1 MGACCLDNSG
11 DQQHNQGRL
20 KENDVVSRSLQ
31 SICADPR
38 ARSRRRKGDPMTTAK
53 GSILAICS
61 LLVALSWSGSIQA
74 QLIKINVGYS
84 AISGDALPAWVAKDA
99 GLFEKN
105 GLDVQLVFFTGGT
118 TAVMALVS
126 ADTPIAQLA
135 GPAVVNSV
143 MAGSDATLLV
153 GGVTSLNYYLL
164 SRADIKTPEQLKG
177 GTVAIS
183 RFGSASDFIARYA
196 LSKIG
201 LNPGKDVTLVQI
213 GSTTARVDATL
224 TGRVQATV
232 VNPPASIIAQKR
244 GMNILADLPKLG
256 LVYQHTAVATT
267 KKYIREHS
275 DVVRR
280 YVKSQVDA
288 VHRIYTDKEAS
299 IRALARYIGRN
310 VEREVLE
317 KTSENLLNE
326 SVLPRKQYPSVEG
339 LKTILAS
346 EPKGKSFKPEDFFD
360 ASFVK
365 ELDQNGYIEGL
376 YKKR

>member
-1 MGACCLDNSG
+1 MT
-11 DQQHNQGRL
+11 R
-20 KENDVVSRSLQ
+20 
-31 SICADPR
+31 
-38 ARSRRRKGDPMTTAK
+38 TTAVA
-53 GSILAICS
+53 SYFLA
-61 LLVALSWSGSIQA
+61 LVLVWSHSAAA
-74 QLIKINVGYS
+74 QMTRINVGYS
-84 AISGDALPAWVAKDA
+84 AISGDAMPAWIAKDA
-99 GLFEKN
+99 GIFEKN

-164 SRADIKTPEQLKG
+164 SRSEIKTPEQLKG

-201 LNPGKDVTLVQI
+201 LAPGKDVTLVQI

-244 GMNILADLPKLG
+244 GMNVLADLPKLG
-256 LVYQHTAVATT
+256 LVYQHTAAATT
-267 KKYIREHS
+267 KKYIREHP
-275 DVVRR
+275 DIVRR
-280 YVKSQVDA
+280 YVKSQIEA
-288 VHRIYTDKEAS
+288 VHRIYSDKEAAV
-299 IRALARYIGRN
+299 RALARFIGRT

-317 KTSENLLNE
+317 KTWENMLSE
-326 SVLPRKQYPSVEG
+326 SVLPKKQYPSVEG
-339 LKTILAS
+339 LKTILAA

-360 ASFVK
+360 ANFVR
-365 ELDQNGYIEGL
+365 ELDKNGFTDAL

>member
-1 MGACCLDNSG
+1 MNVTPRISAFCL
-11 DQQHNQGRL
+11 L
-20 KENDVVSRSLQ
+20 LL
-31 SICADPR
+31 
-38 ARSRRRKGDPMTTAK
+38 
-53 GSILAICS
+53 SILWNSPAHS
-61 LLVALSWSGSIQA
+61 
-74 QLIKINVGYS
+74 QLTKINVGYS

-99 GLFEKN
+99 GIFEKN
-105 GLDVQLVFFTGGT
+105 GLDVELVFFTGGT

-143 MAGSDATLLV
+143 IAGSDSTLLA

-164 SRADIKTPEQLKG
+164 SRSEIKTPEQLKG
-177 GTVAIS
+177 GSVAIS

-201 LNPGKDVTLVQI
+201 LNPGKDVTIVQI

-244 GMNILADLPKLG
+244 GMNVLADLPKLG
-256 LVYQHTAVATT
+256 LVYQHTAAATT
-267 KKYIREHS
+267 KRYIRERP

-280 YVKSQVDA
+280 YVKSQLDA
-288 VHRIYTDKEAS
+288 VHYIYTNKEGS
-299 IRALARYIGRN
+299 IKALARFIGRN
-310 VEREVLE
+310 VERDVLE
-317 KTSENLLNE
+317 KTWENLLSE
-326 SVLPRKQYPSVEG
+326 AVLPKKQYPSMEG
-339 LKTILAS
+339 LKTILAA
-346 EPKGKSFKPEDFFD
+346 EPKGKSYKPEDFFD
-360 ASFVK
+360 ATFVR
-365 ELDQNGYIEGL
+365 EFDQSGYTDGL

>member
-1 MGACCLDNSG
+1 MTMKRTMAAAIYFLA
-11 DQQHNQGRL
+11 L
-20 KENDVVSRSLQ
+20 VVLWSHPAAAQ
-31 SICADPR
+31 
-38 ARSRRRKGDPMTTAK
+38 MTR
-53 GSILAICS
+53 
-61 LLVALSWSGSIQA
+61 
-74 QLIKINVGYS
+74 INVGYS
-84 AISGDALPAWVAKDA
+84 AISGDAMPAWVAKDA
-99 GLFEKN
+99 GIFEKN

-164 SRADIKTPEQLKG
+164 SRSEIKTPEQLKG

-201 LNPGKDVTLVQI
+201 LAPGKDVTLVQI

-256 LVYQHTAVATT
+256 LVYQHTAAATS
-267 KKYIREHS
+267 KKYIREHP
-275 DVVRR
+275 DIVRR
-280 YVKSQVDA
+280 YVKSQVEA
-288 VHRIYTDKEAS
+288 VHRIYTDKEAA
-299 IRALARYIGRN
+299 IRALARFIGRT
-310 VEREVLE
+310 VERDVLE
-317 KTSENLLNE
+317 KTWENMLSE
-326 SVLPRKQYPSVEG
+326 SVLPKKQYPSVEG
-339 LKTILAS
+339 LKTILAA
-346 EPKGKSFKPEDFFD
+346 EAKGKSFKPEDFFD
-360 ASFVK
+360 ASFVR
-365 ELDQNGYIEGL
+365 ELDKSGFTDGL